1 MEEGREYDLDLE
13 MAAFSVTLSGH
24 ALFDVDLQPSAYR
37 IAKAVRLLSRVALL
51 EMSTGLPL
59 GHWFPSKLCPRK
71 RWALG
76 QLREAVGEVAERS
89 PRPLADLRDE
99 LCTLLMASHQST
111 GVTLTWSLLLL
122 AQRPELLARLRAE
135 LAGGIGRRSARSP
148 TCAIARCS
156 GRSCRSACACT
167 RRPTAWRRGR

>member
-1 MEEGREYDLDLE
+1 MHAETVERAQLHDARGAPAQARRKVRPHLAPPPASEVRRLAAKWGERVEEGREYDLDLE

-71 RWALG
+71 LG
-76 QLREAVGEVAERS
+76 AGPVAR
-89 PRPLADLRDE
+89 
-99 LCTLLMASHQST
+99 
-111 GVTLTWSLLLL
+111 
-122 AQRPELLARLRAE
+122 
-135 LAGGIGRRSARSP
+135 GGG
-148 TCAIARCS
+148 
-156 GRSCRSACACT
+156 
-167 RRPTAWRRGR
+167 

>member
-1 MEEGREYDLDLE
+1 

-71 RWALG
+71 LGRWASCAG
-76 QLREAVGEVAERS
+76 GGRVAERS

-135 LAGGIGRRSARSP
+135 LARVSGRRSARSP

>member
-59 GHWFPSKLCPRK
+59 GHWFPSKLCPRELW
-71 RWALG
+71 RWASCAG
-76 QLREAVGEVAERS
+76 GGRGGGRS

-135 LAGGIGRRSARSP
+135 LARVVDGDPLGRRP
-148 TCAIARCS
+148 ARCALLRAVLQ
-156 GRSCRSACACT
+156 GACACT